1 MGRVLAALIMLCV
14 ATLASAAYADPALAT
29 DKTMTLDFAGERVSA
44 AYIYTKRELV
54 EAMAEHYCRH
64 RYGKRPCLARGR
76 AQKCCRSRPIA
87 AAPKPSVD
95 NSPFRFADS
104 SCVVFSLR
112 FRLLAC

>member
-64 RYGKRPCLARGR
+64 RYGKKAVLGLGACTKMLPLEANRCR
-76 AQKCCRSRPIA
+76 AEAICR
-87 AAPKPSVD
+87 
-95 NSPFRFADS
+95 
-104 SCVVFSLR
+104 
-112 FRLLAC
+112 

>member
-29 DKTMTLDFAGERVSA
+29 DKTMTLDFAGERASA

-64 RYGKRPCLARGR
+64 RYGKKAVLGPGACTKMLPLEANRCR
-76 AQKCCRSRPIA
+76 AEAICR
-87 AAPKPSVD
+87 
-95 NSPFRFADS
+95 
-104 SCVVFSLR
+104 
-112 FRLLAC
+112 

>member
-64 RYGKRPCLARGR
+64 RYGKKAVLGPGACTKMLPLEANRCR
-76 AQKCCRSRPIA
+76 AEAICR
-87 AAPKPSVD
+87 
-95 NSPFRFADS
+95 
-104 SCVVFSLR
+104 
-112 FRLLAC
+112 